1 MTKVAEQFGVSGSYL
16 ARVCASLRVPR
27 PERGYWAK
35 LDVGKAP
42 AIPPLPESQPGDPL
56 EWSKDT
62 ELRVAP
68 AIRKPIA
75 APPIRRRTP
84 TAPIT
89 GTHGLIRDARTH
101 FESGRPV
108 DEGAYLKPYKKLLV
122 DITTSKAGLDRA
134 LALANELFNAIE
146 SAGSRVTVAH
156 SGEPFRRDQIDEH
169 EVPKKRQDYYSS
181 PLWSPSRPTVV
192 YVGTVAIGL
201 ALVEMSESVLMR
213 YVRGKYIRDSDYI
226 PPKPSRHFVD
236 HTWTTT
242 QDVPSGRFRL
252 VAYAPYYHVSWSTH
266 WQETARASLTQQLQA
281 IVKAM
286 KGIAGD
292 LAERVAEADRQSELA
307 RRAMLAEEERRRRAE
322 DQRRIHASNKESHEH
337 LDQIIQ
343 AWAQVMNLER
353 FFQGVQEHAT
363 SLPAGDRNTVLSRLA
378 LAREFVGSQNPLEFF
393 LAWKTPL
400 ERYQPRYPH
409 ETAVNQEAVDDEHLL
424 D

>member
-16 ARVCASLRVPR
+16 ARVCESLRVPR

-35 LDVGKAP
+35 LEVGKAP
-42 AIPPLPESQPGDPL
+42 AIPSLPGAQPGDPL
-56 EWSKDT
+56 EWSKEG
-62 ELRVAP
+62 ELRETP
-68 AIRKPIA
+68 RILKPIA
-75 APPIRRRTP
+75 APAARRRTP

-89 GTHGLIRDARTH
+89 GTHGLIREARTH

-122 DITTSKAGLDRA
+122 DITTSKAGLDQA
-134 LALANELFNAIE
+134 LALANELFNGLE
-146 SAGSRVTVAH
+146 SAGYRVTVAH

-266 WQETARASLTQQLQA
+266 WQETARAPLTQQFQS

-286 KGIAGD
+286 KGIAVD

-307 RRAMLAEEERRRRAE
+307 RRARLAEEERRRRAE
-322 DQRRIHASNKESHEH
+322 DQRRIHVSNKQSQEH

-363 SLPAGDRNTVLSRLA
+363 SLPDGDRDTVLSRLA

-400 ERYQPRYPH
+400 ERYQPRYSH
-409 ETAVNQEAVDDEHLL
+409 ETAVTQEAVNDEHLL